1 MTNDEIRISFNEM
14 LDDVYGDFYVAGIQ
28 LTASTILATCDPI
41 AYEQGLLDYEDA
53 INEME
58 NE

>member
-14 LDDVYGDFYVAGIQ
+14 LDDVYGDFYIAGMGFS
-28 LTASTILATCDPI
+28 ASTILATCDPI
-41 AYEQGLLDYEDA
+41 AYEQGLLDYEDS

>member
-1 MTNDEIRISFNEM
+1 MANDEIRISFNEM
-14 LDDVYGDFYVAGIQ
+14 LDDVYGDFHIGH
-28 LTASTILATCDPI
+28 LGFSASTILATCDPI
-41 AYEQGLLDYEDA
+41 AYEQGLLDYEDS